1 MEWWTYDGISGPSF
15 WGLINPEWSQCNQ
28 GLRQSP
34 IDIQSSELLYDPGLQ
49 EFSLTPNTVSGRV
62 TNTGHTVT
70 FSVRSEDSHLVNVT
84 GGSLSYSY
92 QLTSLVLH
100 WGEGHAG
107 GSEHSVDGQHAALE
121 VQLLGYN
128 GQLYSHHSLA
138 TRSEG
143 LLSFFYNVAANVCCR
158 SPNGVLGIAIL
169 AKVKREPDSE
179 MSKFLFLFPDW
190 N

>member
-143 LLSFFYNVAANVCCR
+143 LLAVFIMLPPMLSAGHLMESSALPSWPR
-158 SPNGVLGIAIL
+158 
-169 AKVKREPDSE
+169 
-179 MSKFLFLFPDW
+179 
-190 N
+190 